1 MPDESSAREGR
12 LVARSRSRMN
22 SGSIR
27 TFIPFAVLAASV
39 VVTSCGPSS
48 RRDLSAIPQRQ
59 ITFDDMCHLQD
70 YFDQRNA
77 TRSHPGFRA
86 VEETSNETAE
96 TEPDENG
103 HMRRAVIGEGTYL
116 VADRRA
122 RRRLR
127 QLLDEEFQGMPAVD
141 LMAPGTTVRVH
152 VAWWASGQVRRL
164 RPDKMIQ
171 IATAERTVEL
181 PFNPCVGEFLFGAP
195 VYALRRSFLDA
206 ENARSRGEIPQTSSA
221 SLPPVEQPP
230 EMVGATG
237 VAVATDA
244 GNDAADVSGD

>member
-1 MPDESSAREGR
+1 
-12 LVARSRSRMN
+12 MN

-27 TFIPFAVLAASV
+27 TSIPFAALAAGFV
-39 VVTSCGPSS
+39 LVSCGPSS

-77 TRSHPGFRA
+77 TRARPGFRA
-86 VEETSNETAE
+86 LEEASNETAE
-96 TEPDENG
+96 TEPDEHG
-103 HMRRAVIGEGTYL
+103 RMRRAVIGEGTYL

-127 QLLDEEFQGMPAVD
+127 QLLDEEFQGLPSLEMTS
-141 LMAPGTTVRVH
+141 PGTAVRVH

-164 RPDKMIQ
+164 RPDRTIQ
-171 IATAERTVEL
+171 VSTGERTLEL

-221 SLPPVEQPP
+221 ALPPVEQAP

-244 GNDAADVSGD
+244 SATSAASTDASTD